1 MCVSVGLELVF
12 HFFLMLIFAGVM
24 WQLCADGNYS
34 VSMTDYWGSCNL
46 KEEYPYGLAFGLTTR
61 HTSGPF
67 VINLEQRK

>member
-1 MCVSVGLELVF
+1 MFVCGLG
-12 HFFLMLIFAGVM
+12 AGISLFPDVD
-24 WQLCADGNYS
+24 LCWSHVATVCRRNYS